1 MLQIIL
7 FVATFLQIKNYS
19 SYSLVA
25 GVWVCYFLMLGALDL
40 SQLLMQEALTP
51 NEITGL
57 PTLKHLTSREFV
69 FWIENGEREE
79 NRKEGLFRLQG
90 RD

>member
-19 SYSLVA
+19 SYGLVA
-25 GVWVCYFLMLGALDL
+25 GVWVCYFLMLEALDL

-51 NEITGL
+51 YEITRL
-57 PTLKHLTSREFV
+57 PTHLTSREFV